1 MDGDGKI
8 IALGDSAATVV
19 VKHWPLS
26 YAISLFLLGLV
37 VVLTVIVVI
46 ARGALGSLEQRGK
59 LVIDPLILGLIA
71 ESTIL
76 SAQAGYLLLALFGVL
91 WIALGIWWGRRAKS
105 YDGFAVAGRNVGL
118 ALATATA
125 VATWIT
131 SNTTMLAPQFALQLG
146 IWGALA
152 YSTASFGLFAFAP
165 MSGRIRQLMP
175 RGYTAV
181 EFVRRRYGPLGSVPF
196 LIISLFYAVTWLIS
210 MAMAGGKLLNVL
222 SGIPYEVGMTV
233 VIGVC
238 VLYTLFGGM
247 YAVIGTDFIQS
258 IIILVGLVVVAVA
271 VISQVEIAEVHE
283 KLQADRPMLLS
294 ILFPAALM
302 ALFNNMLFGFGEIF
316 HSNVWWSRASAMREG
331 VGPKA
336 YALGGLLWLPVPI
349 VAGFLGLAAPALG
362 IGISNPDT
370 VGPLVAATL
379 LGTGGALLVFVVV
392 FCSLASSI
400 DSLLAATSDLIV
412 NDMAE
417 PMVGHLSDSQKRQG
431 SVLAIIGL
439 GVLAWAVALPNIG
452 TLATVLFFAGPM
464 VGSCIWPIVGGL
476 YFRRASPLAACAAM
490 LSGSLLGLIAYF
502 AIGWFVAS
510 LVGAAVSG
518 VVFGIALGW
527 RADEFD
533 FQSLSSVDDRC
544 EHPPAGATNA

>member
-1 MDGDGKI
+1 M
-8 IALGDSAATVV
+8 
-19 VKHWPLS
+19 
-26 YAISLFLLGLV
+26 ISLHGWL
-37 VVLTVIVVI
+37 
-46 ARGALGSLEQRGK
+46 
-59 LVIDPLILGLIA
+59 PLAAGP
-71 ESTIL
+71 IL
-76 SAQAGYLLLALFGVL
+76 SATAGYLLLAVFGVL
-91 WIALGIWWGRRAKS
+91 WVALGIWWGRRATS

-146 IWGALA
+146 LWGALA

-175 RGYTAV
+175 HGYTAV
-181 EFVRRRYGPLGSVPF
+181 EFIRRRYGPAGSIPF
-196 LIISLFYAVTWLIS
+196 LLISLFYAVTWLIS
-210 MAMAGGKLLNVL
+210 MSMAGGKLLEVL
-222 SGIPYEVGMTV
+222 AGIPYGVGMTV
-233 VIGVC
+233 VVLVC

-258 IIILVGLVVVAVA
+258 IVILVGLVIVAVA
-271 VISQVEIAEVHE
+271 VLAQVEVADVHQQ
-283 KLQADRPMLLS
+283 LASHRPMLLS
-294 ILFPAALM
+294 VFFPAAVM

-316 HSNVWWSRASAMREG
+316 HSNVWWSRAFAMRDG

-362 IGISNPDT
+362 IGISQPDT

-379 LGTGGALLVFVVV
+379 LGSTGALLVFVVV

-400 DSLLAATSDLIV
+400 DSLLAATSDLVV
-412 NDMAE
+412 NDMLE
-417 PMVGHLSDSQKRQG
+417 PLLGGGLADGVKRR
-431 SVLAIIGL
+431 LAAAAIIAL
-439 GVLAWAVALPNIG
+439 GVLAWGVAWPNRG

-476 YFRRASPLAACAAM
+476 YYRRPGPLAACLAM
-490 LSGSLLGLIAYF
+490 TLGTAGGLIAYF
-502 AIGWFVAS
+502 TIDWFVAS
-510 LVGAAVSG
+510 LIGATISG
-518 VVFGIALGW
+518 VVFGLSTW
-527 RADEFD
+527 WLPDDFD
-533 FQSLSSVDDRC
+533 FHALRVEPRARRS
-544 EHPPAGATNA
+544 GAEEAI

>member
-1 MDGDGKI
+1 MFESTWHGCVQSCHSILLSPASPGSMLLADVTGD
-8 IALGDSAATVV
+8 
-19 VKHWPLS
+19 
-26 YAISLFLLGLV
+26 
-37 VVLTVIVVI
+37 
-46 ARGALGSLEQRGK
+46 
-59 LVIDPLILGLIA
+59 
-71 ESTIL
+71 TIL
-76 SAQAGYLLLALFGVL
+76 SAQAGYILLALFGVI
-91 WIALGIWWGRRAKS
+91 WVALGVWWGRRAKT

-146 IWGALA
+146 VWGALA

-165 MSGRIRQLMP
+165 MSKRIRQLMP

-181 EFVRRRYGPLGSVPF
+181 EFVRKRYGQLGSIPF
-196 LIISLFYAVTWLIS
+196 LIISLFYALTWLIS
-210 MAMAGGKLLNVL
+210 MAMAGGKLLHVL
-222 SGIPYEVGMTV
+222 SGIPYEVGMSV
-233 VIGVC
+233 VVGVC

-258 IIILVGLVVVAVA
+258 IIILVGLVVVAIA
-271 VISQVEIAEVHE
+271 VLTQIDITDIHS

-316 HSNVWWSRASAMREG
+316 HSNVWWSRAFAMREG
-331 VGPKA
+331 IGPKA

-349 VAGFLGLAAPALG
+349 VAGLLGLAAPALG
-362 IGISNPDT
+362 IGISQPDT
-370 VGPLVAATL
+370 AGPMVAATL
-379 LGTGGALLVFVVV
+379 LGTGGAYLVFVVV

-412 NDMAE
+412 NDMLE
-417 PMVGHLSDSQKRQG
+417 PAMGKPIADARKRQW
-431 SVLAIIGL
+431 STYVIIGL
-439 GVLAWAVALPNIG
+439 GVLAWAIALPNVG
-452 TLATVLFFAGPM
+452 TLATVLFFAGPL
-464 VGSCIWPIVGGL
+464 VGSCIWPILGGL
-476 YFRRASPLAACAAM
+476 YSRRASPLAACLAM
-490 LSGSLLGLIAYF
+490 ISGSLIGLGAYF

-518 VVFGIALGW
+518 IVFAVVVYLIP
-527 RADEFD
+527 DNFD
-533 FQSLSSVDDRC
+533 FDTLAALPER
-544 EHPPAGATNA
+544 ELEPAVGEATP

>member
-1 MDGDGKI
+1 MGSFVLAE
-8 IALGDSAATVV
+8 IA
-19 VKHWPLS
+19 P
-26 YAISLFLLGLV
+26 
-37 VVLTVIVVI
+37 
-46 ARGALGSLEQRGK
+46 
-59 LVIDPLILGLIA
+59 
-71 ESTIL
+71 IL
-76 SAQAGYLLLALFGVL
+76 SPTAGYVLLAAFGAL

-146 IWGALA
+146 VWGAVA

-165 MSGRIRQLMP
+165 MSGRIRELMP
-175 RGYTAV
+175 HGYTAV
-181 EFVRRRYGPLGSVPF
+181 EFMRRRYGQLGSIPF
-196 LIISLFYAVTWLIS
+196 LLISLFYALTWLIS

-233 VIGVC
+233 VVLVC

-258 IIILVGLVVVAVA
+258 IIILIGLVVVAVA
-271 VISQVEIAEVHE
+271 VLTQVDVSDVHE
-283 KLQADRPMLLS
+283 KLSADRPMLLS
-294 ILFPAALM
+294 MLFPAALM

-316 HSNVWWSRASAMREG
+316 HSNVWWSRAFSMREG

-362 IGISNPDT
+362 IGISQPDT
-370 VGPLVAATL
+370 AGPLVAATL
-379 LGTGGALLVFVVV
+379 LGTGGAFLVFVVV

-400 DSLLAATSDLIV
+400 DSLLAATSDLMV
-412 NDMAE
+412 NDIVE
-417 PMVGHLSDSQKRQG
+417 PLTSGGATDQQKRKWAT
-431 SVLAIIGL
+431 LCIIAL
-439 GVLAWAVALPNIG
+439 GAVTWIAAFPNKA

-464 VGSCIWPIVGGL
+464 VGSCIWPIIGGL
-476 YFRRASPLAACAAM
+476 YFKRPSPIAACLAM
-490 LSGSLLGLIAYF
+490 VTGSVIGLIAYF
-502 AIGWFVAS
+502 EIAWFVAS
-510 LVGAAVSG
+510 LVGAAVSAIVYG
-518 VVFGIALGW
+518 LCVWLFPTN
-527 RADEFD
+527 FD
-533 FQSLSSVDDRC
+533 FALLSTPPDSTESATATSNPVDSSEATPGGQS
-544 EHPPAGATNA
+544 

>member
-1 MDGDGKI
+1 MNTCEV
-8 IALGDSAATVV
+8 S
-19 VKHWPLS
+19 PLL
-26 YAISLFLLGLV
+26 AQG
-37 VVLTVIVVI
+37 
-46 ARGALGSLEQRGK
+46 
-59 LVIDPLILGLIA
+59 
-71 ESTIL
+71 TIL
-76 SAQAGYLLLALFGVL
+76 SPTAGYLMLAIFSVL
-91 WIALGIWWGRRAKS
+91 WIALGIWWGRRAQS

-175 RGYTAV
+175 KGYTAV
-181 EFVRRRYGPLGSVPF
+181 EFVRRRYGRIGSIPF
-196 LIISLFYAVTWLIS
+196 LLISLFYAMTWLIS

-222 SGIPYEVGMTV
+222 SGIPYEVGMSV
-233 VIGVC
+233 VVGVC

-258 IIILVGLVVVAVA
+258 IIILIGLVVVAIA
-271 VISQVEIAEVHE
+271 VLLHVDIAEVHHRLE
-283 KLQADRPMLLS
+283 TERPMLLS
-294 ILFPAALM
+294 VLFPAALM

-316 HSNVWWSRASAMREG
+316 HSNVWWSRAFAMREG

-362 IGISNPDT
+362 IGISQPDT
-370 VGPLVAATL
+370 AGPLVAATL

-400 DSLLAATSDLIV
+400 DSLLAATSDLLV
-412 NDMAE
+412 NDVVE
-417 PMVGHLSDSQKRQG
+417 RSVRRPLSDQDKRKL
-431 SVLAIIGL
+431 SMYCIIAL
-439 GVLAWAVALPNIG
+439 GGVAWAVAWPNIG
-452 TLATVLFFAGPM
+452 TLATVLFFAGPL

-476 YFRRASPLAACAAM
+476 YLKTPGPVAAGSAM
-490 LSGSLLGLIAYF
+490 IIGSALGLVAYF

-518 VVFGIALGW
+518 IVFAVVTLASPNQ
-527 RADEFD
+527 FD
-533 FQSLSSVDDRC
+533 FSLLSEPSDRIGSLD
-544 EHPPAGATNA
+544 ESNTGMS

>member
-1 MDGDGKI
+1 MS
-8 IALGDSAATVV
+8 ALDLNDTAG
-19 VKHWPLS
+19 
-26 YAISLFLLGLV
+26 ISLGSTA
-37 VVLTVIVVI
+37 VLSPT
-46 ARGALGSLEQRGK
+46 
-59 LVIDPLILGLIA
+59 
-71 ESTIL
+71 
-76 SAQAGYLLLALFGVL
+76 AGYVMLACFSVG
-91 WIALGIWWGRRAKS
+91 WIGLGMWWGRRAKS

-118 ALATATA
+118 ALGTATA

-175 RGYTAV
+175 KGYTAV
-181 EFVRRRYGPLGSVPF
+181 EFVRRRYGNLGSVPF
-196 LIISLFYAVTWLIS
+196 LLISIFYAITWLIS
-210 MAMAGGKLLNVL
+210 MSMAGGKLLEVL
-222 SGIPYEVGMTV
+222 SGIPYPVGMTV
-233 VIGVC
+233 VVSVC
-238 VLYTLFGGM
+238 VTYTLFGGM

-258 IIILVGLVVVAVA
+258 IIILVGLIVVAIA
-271 VISQVEIAEVHE
+271 VLMQIDIADVHS
-283 KLQADRPMLLS
+283 KLETNRPMLLS
-294 ILFPAALM
+294 VFFPAALM

-316 HSNVWWSRASAMREG
+316 HSNVWWSRAFAMREG

-349 VAGFLGLAAPALG
+349 LAGFLGLAAPALG
-362 IGISNPDT
+362 IGISQPDT

-400 DSLLAATSDLIV
+400 DSLLAATADLIV
-412 NDMAE
+412 NDIVEPVVGRRQRHGVEGAE
-417 PMVGHLSDSQKRQG
+417 NGSPTMSDASKRRA
-431 SVLAIIGL
+431 SSIAIISL
-439 GVLAWAVALPNIG
+439 GVLSWAVAFPNVG

-476 YFRRASPLAACAAM
+476 YYRRPGPVAACASMVLGTAM
-490 LSGSLLGLIAYF
+490 GLWAYF

-510 LVGAAVSG
+510 LIGASVSG
-518 VVFGIALGW
+518 LVFGGLTYLLPD
-527 RADEFD
+527 RFD
-533 FQSLSSVDDRC
+533 FASLNQEAS
-544 EHPPAGATNA
+544 